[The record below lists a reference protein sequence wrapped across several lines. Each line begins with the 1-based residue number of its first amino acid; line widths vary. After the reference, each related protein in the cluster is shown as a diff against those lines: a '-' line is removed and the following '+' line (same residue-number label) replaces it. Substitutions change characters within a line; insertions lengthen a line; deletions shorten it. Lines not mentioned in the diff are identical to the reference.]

1 MPSFLRRSR
10 LLQLLLPLFIRLLGL
25 LLLFQKDLLPL
36 CLALLPLCP
45 ALLPLCPALL
55 PLCLALLLLFL
66 ALLLTFPGSVKP
78 GEEIGPR
85 ELTLVDCLFQ
95 LLILFKAQILSE
107 L

>member
-10 LLQLLLPLFIRLLGL
+10 LLRLLLPLFIRLLGL
-25 LLLFQKDLLPL
+25 LLLFQQDLLPL
-36 CLALLPLCP
+36 CL

-95 LLILFKAQILSE
+95 LLILFKAQILSG